1 MFTTIKRKLYLG
13 FGILIIMSTI
23 MSIAYYV
30 SSQTV
35 NQKTEDMIKNQVP
48 KLVAEQELRFNISQR
63 IALARAYILYGDPKY
78 KDEFNHYTESSKAIS
93 DSILRDHPSKEMKA
107 VIEDS
112 KKWRALVLNDVM
124 RAYDQGKVKEARAAL
139 QQKAEPIAQRI
150 MADFD
155 SIAKTEKNNI
165 HANGSDIIS
174 NSSHIAEWGLILA
187 IVIIVISLVVTQI
200 FTKIIASPIVRA
212 KDQLLMIAEGILPK
226 EPLKLNNKDE
236 IGELAKALNT
246 MNDHLKRTISGVQ
259 SVSANLLTHSE
270 KMAKYSFDVKEG
282 AVQIAATMEDLSNG
296 IQDQANSNQKLSSNM
311 EKFTKMLME
320 STLKG
325 EEVKTKAEQM
335 KELADQ
341 GRQKMN
347 QSVEDMNHIS
357 ITVNEAR
364 QLVEGLNK
372 KTENISKLVN
382 VIEDISEQTNLLAL
396 NAAIEAA
403 RAGESGRGFAVVA
416 DEVRKLAEGVNHS
429 VADIT
434 AIILEVQNETGK
446 VVQALN
452 AGYQT
457 VEGGRRSIESTGE
470 SFYHIHQSIEQV
482 FEQVEEMS
490 TNLYD
495 ILDHTKEITSAI
507 ENIAAVSEE
516 SAAGFEQVT
525 ATAEESS
532 ASIEQVAEGIKQME
546 TEAQSLNE
554 AIHHFNV
561 KN

>member
-1 MFTTIKRKLYLG
+1 MFKTIKRKLYLG

-23 MSIAYYV
+23 MSVIYFV

-35 NQKTEDMIKNQVP
+35 NQKTENMIKNQVP
-48 KLVAEQELRFNISQR
+48 ELVAEQELRFNISQR
-63 IALARAYILYGDPKY
+63 IALARAYVLYGDPKY
-78 KDEFNHYTESSKAIS
+78 KDEFNQYTESSKAIS
-93 DSILRDHPSKEMKA
+93 DSILSDHPSKEMKA
-107 VIEDS
+107 VIADS
-112 KKWRALVLNDVM
+112 KEWRSLVLNDVIK
-124 RAYDQGKVKEARAAL
+124 AYDQGKVKEARAAL
-139 QQKAEPIAQRI
+139 QQKAEPIAQKI

-155 SIAKTEKNNI
+155 SIAQKEKSNI
-165 HANGSDIIS
+165 HANGNEIIS
-174 NSSHIAEWGLILA
+174 NSNTIAGWGLTLA

-200 FTKIIASPIVRA
+200 FTKIISSPIVRA
-212 KDQLLMIAEGILPK
+212 KDRLLMIAQGTLPK
-226 EPLKLNNKDE
+226 EPLQLKNKDE
-236 IGELAKALNT
+236 IGELVDALNV

-282 AVQIAATMEDLSNG
+282 AVQIATTMEDLSNG
-296 IQDQANSNQKLSSNM
+296 IQEQANSNQKLSSDM
-311 EKFTKMLME
+311 EKFMKMLMD
-320 STLKG
+320 SSLKG

-347 QSVEDMNHIS
+347 QSVEEMNHIS
-357 ITVNEAR
+357 ITVNEAL

-416 DEVRKLAEGVNHS
+416 EEVRKLAEGVNHS

-434 AIILEVQNETGK
+434 AIISEVQNETGK
-446 VVQALN
+446 VVQALK
-452 AGYQT
+452 AGYGT
-457 VEGGRRSIESTGE
+457 VEGGRQSIQSTGE
-470 SFYHIHQSIEQV
+470 SFHQIYQSIERV

-495 ILDHTKEITSAI
+495 ILDHTKDITSAI

-532 ASIEQVAEGIKQME
+532 SSIEQVANGIQQME
-546 TEAQSLNE
+546 AEVQSLDE
-554 AIHHFNV
+554 AIHHFHV
-561 KN
+561 KH